1 MPGLAKARLHE
12 KEMQHLY
19 REGLHAAMHAMLN
32 VIPLHVMCGP
42 GDMGAECDNPYSARF
57 RPDRL
62 LLFDKCPGGIGLSYK
77 VRPLAEPCCI
87 VFSRV
92 ENMNA
97 YSHITQMYHVCRK
110 EDCFLH
116 VSLGWTRQAYA
127 LRHKTLR
134 PLTLSDPF

>member
-1 MPGLAKARLHE
+1 MQGRSIVMCPPYYLHNGHHIGQYACHNKFDSKELSIQAAYLRVPASAKARLHE
-12 KEMQHLY
+12 KDMQKLY

-77 VRPLAEPCCI
+77 VNHHQMQGPLA
-87 VFSRV
+87 
-92 ENMNA
+92 
-97 YSHITQMYHVCRK
+97 
-110 EDCFLH
+110 
-116 VSLGWTRQAYA
+116 
-127 LRHKTLR
+127 
-134 PLTLSDPF
+134 